1 MIKLVLILLFAGSF
15 TLATVLDGPVRE
27 LRARSRGSISI
38 LATLLGD
45 SRRMFANHFYAKADA
60 YFHSGFYPGIFDA
73 AQAEG
78 KSHME
83 EEREASERQ
92 EADHDEE
99 EAGFL
104 GKPKDWIDRF
114 GRHFYPTTHTH
125 LENAD
130 QREILPWLRLAADL
144 DPQLIQTYL
153 NGSFY
158 LRTGLN
164 KPREAEEFLRE
175 GLRAN
180 PDSYELLLELGYVYD
195 FNKNDPRAARR
206 LWELALQKWKKQDA
220 AGLNP
225 PVKACVEILD
235 GLVRTDRQQH
245 DLKQLLSDL
254 EALKLVSPNPESIE
268 KALQETREQL
278 GAAAG
283 APGKD

>member
-1 MIKLVLILLFAGSF
+1 MIKLVLTVLFAGCF
-15 TLATVLDGPVRE
+15 TLATVMDGQVRE
-27 LRARSRGSISI
+27 LRARTQGSISI

-60 YFHSGFYPGIFDA
+60 YFHSGFYPGIFDTA
-73 AQAEG
+73 LAEG

-83 EEREASERQ
+83 EEREASERH

-99 EAGFL
+99 GEGFL

-125 LENAD
+125 LENAN
-130 QREILPWLRLAADL
+130 QREILPWLRLSANL

-195 FNKNDPRAARR
+195 YNKNDPQAARR

-235 GLVRTDRQQH
+235 GLVRADRQQN

-254 EALKLVSPNPESIE
+254 EALKMVSPNPESIE
-268 KALQETREQL
+268 KTIQEARDQL
-278 GAAAG
+278 AA
-283 APGKD
+283 PRKD